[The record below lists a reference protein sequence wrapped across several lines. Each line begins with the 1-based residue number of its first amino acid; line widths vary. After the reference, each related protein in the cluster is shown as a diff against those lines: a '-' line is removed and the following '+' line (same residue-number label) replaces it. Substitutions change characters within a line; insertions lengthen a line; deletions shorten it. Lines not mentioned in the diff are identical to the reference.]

1 MHTQT
6 MDDDHSFDMCNI
18 YSAWHG
24 MARHG
29 AGHVRHTTGNTRKF
43 HIDYEWRGFRMQT
56 KNSHRYYGKKKIVT
70 KYCYISFK
78 CAQRGH
84 ITHSKWIPNVIL
96 VKHTFQTLHFN
107 TSKNTLFLP
116 LFSDRQIFVHIG
128 SYIGFCPA
136 RKQAPLNAHEGAFA
150 RCS

>member
-107 TSKNTLFLP
+107 TSKNTFFFASFFGP
-116 LFSDRQIFVHIG
+116 TNIR
-128 SYIGFCPA
+128 SY
-136 RKQAPLNAHEGAFA
+136 RKLYWILSCTKASTFERPRRSVCAL
-150 RCS
+150 